1 MKQNIYTRINDTNTP
16 INRTADVDKIEYLW
30 RKRFGIHLSVEE
42 KVKLYLSDIE
52 NWVYDDERAILF
64 YRMEP
69 MFTIEIKRV
78 DYEEKKCQSKRSEF
92 YDQLMIKKG
101 DGFTWE
107 EFEIKYA
114 NIVIYTH
121 WVDYLDGGRYMIA
134 VPQHKIISNKSVRR
148 DEMYGIYYYDNSN
161 FQGLVNKILIEHYPG
176 DSREIL
182 KSIFNDFI
190 IEFNSGTELKKFVNF
205 LDKNVELLKNDKIFP
220 KLVLDRKYEMED
232 FDAIEYVVAKKIKWL
247 YENRYLKLE

>member
-1 MKQNIYTRINDTNTP
+1 
-16 INRTADVDKIEYLW
+16 
-30 RKRFGIHLSVEE
+30 
-42 KVKLYLSDIE
+42 
-52 NWVYDDERAILF
+52 
-64 YRMEP
+64 